1 MRIND
6 KSLPQIFSEMSLSEK
21 IIVVAGCLFLFYA
34 AIYLPVSFIQFVS
47 EDKNPPEPF
56 RVSGMSEFTGFS
68 DPTIAVADDGKKA
81 LLAFTAL
88 HRPVEV
94 GGQARAEIRIA
105 GSTLPACSRWKPAQG
120 GFQSREEEII
130 GPDGAT
136 PVKKGVWRAE
146 TPSLVYDPGDPGR
159 EWKLFAYR
167 YFWADDVPLAR
178 LYSMII
184 FATASKD
191 TMQWSREE
199 WIFSASRDAPPTPY
213 SALIRAH
220 LNDLHPAL
228 ANVYFYARPS
238 TAMINGEIVM
248 TLSAFIKGRENVDR
262 VVMIKSADHGRTWEY
277 VGTPLMAADAA
288 KIGKF
293 TKLGG
298 ATLLQHKG
306 KLYLAAVLGDENT
319 GGTGTHVLP
328 FQDVSQG
335 LLSRNAA
342 GAPVVAHHI
351 PLMSELLS
359 PAGGG
364 FATYAEAC
372 EAGVITSE
380 FSRIRSDF
388 HLFRTNKPPVEE

>member
-1 MRIND
+1 MRINN

-21 IIVVAGCLFLFYA
+21 IIVIAGCLFLFYA
-34 AIYLPVSFIQFVS
+34 AIYLPVSLVQFVS
-47 EDKNPPEPF
+47 RDKNPPEPF

-68 DPTIAVADDGKKA
+68 DPTIAVGADGKKA

-88 HRPVEV
+88 HRPSEA
-94 GGQARAEIRIA
+94 GAQARIEVRIA
-105 GSTLPACSRWKPAQG
+105 GSALPACSRWTPVQG
-120 GFQSREEEII
+120 GFQSREEEIV
-130 GPDGAT
+130 GPDGVT

-146 TPSLVYDPGDPGR
+146 TPSLIYDPDDPGR

-167 YFWADDVPLAR
+167 YFWADSVPLAR

-199 WIFSASRDAPPTPY
+199 WIFSASQNAPPTPY
-213 SALIRAH
+213 DSLIHTH
-220 LNDLHPAL
+220 LNDLHPSL

-238 TAMINGEIVM
+238 AIVINGEIFM
-248 TLSAFIKGRENVDR
+248 TLSAFIKGRESVER
-262 VVMIKSADHGRTWEY
+262 IVMIKSADHGRNWEY
-277 VGTPLMAADAA
+277 VGTPLTSADIA

-293 TKLGG
+293 NNLGG

-306 KLYLAAVLGDENT
+306 KLYLAAVLGDEST
-319 GGTGTHVLP
+319 AGTGTHVLS

-342 GAPVVAHHI
+342 GAPIVARHI
-351 PLMSELLS
+351 PLMSEILS
-359 PAGGG
+359 SAGGG

-372 EAGVITSE
+372 KSGVITSE
-380 FSRIRSDF
+380 FSRIQSDF
-388 HLFRTNKPPVEE
+388 YLFRTNKPPVEE